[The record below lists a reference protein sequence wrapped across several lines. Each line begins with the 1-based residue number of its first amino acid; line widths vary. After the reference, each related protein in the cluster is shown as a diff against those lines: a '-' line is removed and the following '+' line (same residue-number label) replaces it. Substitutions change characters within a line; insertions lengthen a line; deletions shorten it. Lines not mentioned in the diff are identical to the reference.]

1 MARVYNIGPKES
13 QAVSNLMTNISEKA
27 VRFIT
32 DSVRARGMLKYISHD
47 ILGRN
52 LLNRNFTSGMAG
64 QEAWKTEFRNK
75 DDDILAACLKLI
87 FKHAKDF

>member
-1 MARVYNIGPKES
+1 MYNIGPKES

-52 LLNRNFTSGMAG
+52 LLNRNFTSGVAAH
-64 QEAWKTEFRNK
+64 EAWKNEFRNK
-75 DDDILAACLKLI
+75 DDDILASCRL
-87 FKHAKDF
+87 FDFSTCQ